1 MTKTYCDLCGK
12 VMKPSERKGYKIYY
26 DWPLDIDL
34 CEDCEEKW
42 MEFKEKNADK
52 YNKLYDELHSQE
64 MREVRQFLGIE
75 EASDVNESS
84 EEGLC

>member
-1 MTKTYCDLCGK
+1 MTKTYCDLCQK
-12 VMKPSERKGYKIYY
+12 VMKPSERKEYKLYY
-26 DWPLDIDL
+26 DWSLDIDL

-42 MEFKEKNADK
+42 MEFKKQNADK
-52 YNKLYDELHSQE
+52 YNKLYEDLHSQE